1 MKRKLKIMSAED
13 EIIEMSDEDIFDD
26 EFKNISEDFDF
37 ISASLEKLV
46 RDGDSKFALEV
57 CGHINQAFSQ
67 IIEEI
72 VESI

>member
-37 ISASLEKLV
+37 ISTS
-46 RDGDSKFALEV
+46 
-57 CGHINQAFSQ
+57 
-67 IIEEI
+67 
-72 VESI
+72 